1 MEHIFI
7 ANGQTQ
13 LVLVPENEAERLLLD
28 KILST
33 GPVEVS
39 YITQPV
45 GILGKSVMNG
55 IIIRKQH
62 FNEVVN
68 DTAEIESLQEL

>member
-13 LVLVPENEAERLLLD
+13 LVLVPENEAERLLID
-28 KILST
+28 KILSN

-39 YITQPV
+39 YIRQPV
-45 GILGKSVMNG
+45 GILGRSVKDG
-55 IIIRKQH
+55 IVIRKKV
-62 FNEVVN
+62 NEIVN
-68 DTAEIESLQEL
+68 DPAQVETL

>member
-13 LVLVPENEAERLLLD
+13 LVLVPENEAERLLID
-28 KILST
+28 KILSN

-39 YITQPV
+39 YIRQPV
-45 GILGKSVMNG
+45 GILGKSVNDG
-55 IIIRKQH
+55 IIIRRQA
-62 FNEVVN
+62 NEIVH
-68 DTAEIESLQEL
+68 DTTEA

>member
-13 LVLVPENEAERLLLD
+13 LVLVPENEAERLLID
-28 KILST
+28 KILSN

-39 YITQPV
+39 YIRQPV
-45 GILGKSVMNG
+45 GILGRSVKDG
-55 IIIRKQH
+55 IIIRRKI
-62 FNEVVN
+62 NEIVH
-68 DTAEIESLQEL
+68 DTAETESL